1 MIVGHVILIS
11 TQVQSRAG
19 VPVLEAVTFGAFAR
33 VQQGTAGV
41 VRAVRDS
48 WSHYVYLRGASIEND
63 SLRKQVAEL
72 EVRLQEQRALAQKS
86 ERLQALLDLRPTV
99 TAPMVAAEVI
109 AGYADAGMLTIT
121 IDRGTRD
128 GVMENMAVIAPTGV
142 VGRVLSPVAAHA
154 ARVQLIIDENAAVGA
169 VTERSRSGGMVIGW
183 RGDPPLRMDL
193 VSNLADVKPGDLLVT
208 SGADGIYP
216 KGFNIGR
223 VEASERGSQLYR
235 THYGAAAGR
244 FPGARGSAGGPA
256 RAPTRD
262 SRADT
267 GGGRHGEMKA
277 AGVLLALVGA
287 LALQTTISGL
297 TMGGARMVN
306 LVVVAVIYV
315 ALMFGPVT
323 GLFAGT
329 VGGLAQDALAGGVVG
344 IGSLSKTI
352 IGFFAGLL
360 GAHFIVAQ
368 PLPRF
373 VMFVGATVVH
383 EVIFQGLYAL
393 IEMRAFRLQYSPLL
407 TQAVINATVGLAAF
421 FIVER
426 GPGLLQRRR
435 ARRGRY

>member
-1 MIVGHVILIS
+1 
-11 TQVQSRAG
+11 
-19 VPVLEAVTFGAFAR
+19 
-33 VQQGTAGV
+33 
-41 VRAVRDS
+41 
-48 WSHYVYLRGASIEND
+48 
-63 SLRKQVAEL
+63 
-72 EVRLQEQRALAQKS
+72 
-86 ERLQALLDLRPTV
+86 
-99 TAPMVAAEVI
+99 
-109 AGYADAGMLTIT
+109 
-121 IDRGTRD
+121 
-128 GVMENMAVIAPTGV
+128 
-142 VGRVLSPVAAHA
+142 
-154 ARVQLIIDENAAVGA
+154 
-169 VTERSRSGGMVIGW
+169 
-183 RGDPPLRMDL
+183 
-193 VSNLADVKPGDLLVT
+193 
-208 SGADGIYP
+208 
-216 KGFNIGR
+216 
-223 VEASERGSQLYR
+223 
-235 THYGAAAGR
+235 
-244 FPGARGSAGGPA
+244 
-256 RAPTRD
+256 
-262 SRADT
+262 
-267 GGGRHGEMKA
+267 MKA

-315 ALMFGPVT
+315 ALTFGPVT
-323 GLFAGT
+323 GLFAGIA
-329 VGGLAQDALAGGVVG
+329 GGLAQDALAGGVVG

-393 IEMRAFRLQYSPLL
+393 IEMRAFRLQYSALL